1 MEKQKLSFDK
11 KLAIVLCIIGICIV
25 GFFMVYLPFSTHGE
39 GDPVFIFYEVSINQ
53 TANSSIIHLE
63 DKDIM
68 NIRGLDVRQENGK
81 ITRIY
86 FRNSETTSQ
95 ISIQE
100 FYQKY
105 GSNAEDPSSKKYLE
119 YNGVYYYAFPEIR

>member
-11 KLAIVLCIIGICIV
+11 KAVIALCIIGICVV
-25 GFFMVYLPFSTHGE
+25 GFFVVYLPFSTSNE
-39 GDPVFIFYEVSINQ
+39 GDPVFIFYEVPVNE
-53 TANSSIIHLE
+53 TANYSVIHLE

-86 FRNSETTSQ
+86 FRNSDTTPT
-95 ISIQE
+95 ISFQE

-105 GSNAEDPSSKKYLE
+105 GSSAEDPASKKYLE
-119 YNGVYYYAFPEIR
+119 FSGVYYYAFPEIR